1 VNTTLTIGSRGSALA
16 LWQAHHVADLLG
28 ALGVPTRIE
37 TIKTTGDHLQ
47 AASLAQMGG
56 KGLFTK
62 EIEDALL
69 AHEIDIAV
77 HSLKD
82 LPTESPGGLAIAAI
96 PERSDPHDA
105 LLGFTL
111 DSLPGGARVGTGSLR
126 RVAQLLALRPD
137 LRIEPIRG
145 NVDTR
150 VRKLKEGQYEA
161 IVLAAAGLKRLGMA
175 SEITEILSPEQICP
189 APGQG
194 ALAIQT
200 RESGPARYICEA
212 LTHHATEK
220 AVQCERRVL
229 ASLGGGCQLPI
240 GAYAVAAG
248 NEIRILA
255 AVISPDG
262 KRVIRRKATGD
273 ISEPE
278 RLGDSVALQLTSA
291 GADAILEF
299 IDSGPR

>member
-1 VNTTLTIGSRGSALA
+1 VNTTLTIGSRGSTLA
-16 LWQAHHVADLLG
+16 LWQAHHVSDLLG
-28 ALGVPTRIE
+28 SRGVPTRIQI
-37 TIKTTGDHLQ
+37 IKTTGDHLQ
-47 AASLAQMGG
+47 AASLVQAGG

-82 LPTESPGGLAIAAI
+82 LPTESPAGLVIAAI
-96 PERSDPHDA
+96 PERADPHDA

-111 DSLPGGARVGTGSLR
+111 DSLPRGAHVGTSSLR
-126 RVAQLLALRPD
+126 RSAQLLALRPD

-161 IVLAAAGLKRLGMA
+161 IVLAAAGLKRLGKEA
-175 SEITEILSPEQICP
+175 EIAEILSPQQICP

-220 AVQCERRVL
+220 AVHCERRVL
-229 ASLGGGCQLPI
+229 ASLGGGCRLPI

-248 NEIRILA
+248 NEIRVFA

-262 KRVIRRKATGD
+262 KRVIRREATGE
-273 ISEPE
+273 ISGPE
-278 RLGDSVALQLTSA
+278 RLGDSIALDLTA
-291 GADAILEF
+291 GGAAGILEL
-299 IDSGPR
+299 INSSP